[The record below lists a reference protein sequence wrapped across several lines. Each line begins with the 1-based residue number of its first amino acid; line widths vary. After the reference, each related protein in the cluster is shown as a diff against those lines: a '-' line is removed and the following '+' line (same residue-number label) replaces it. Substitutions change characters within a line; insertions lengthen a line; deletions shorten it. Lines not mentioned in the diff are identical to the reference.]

1 MEYTI
6 KLIIFEPDRTF
17 VISHWISNEQI
28 IVMKIKKIAIDTDE
42 INYEFLMN
50 L

>member
-6 KLIIFEPDRTF
+6 KLIIFESDCTF
-17 VISHWISNEQI
+17 MISHWISNEQT
-28 IVMKIKKIAIDTDE
+28 IVMKMKKNAIDTDE
-42 INYEFLMN
+42 INYEFLMT